1 MLKSVTLDFAS
12 FWGGFAA
19 RGFRLRYVFTL
30 IQDTRRFYFLCAA
43 LPPLAPFE
51 SSESVTKMFRKKFS
65 KKCLTDTPLIG
76 ILHKSVNH

>member
-1 MLKSVTLDFAS
+1 MLKSVPLDFSS

-19 RGFRLRYVFTL
+19 RGFRLRYVLTL

-51 SSESVTKMFRKKFS
+51 SSESVTKIS
-65 KKCLTDTPLIG
+65 KKVFKKMLDRYAFDWYTT
-76 ILHKSVNH
+76 